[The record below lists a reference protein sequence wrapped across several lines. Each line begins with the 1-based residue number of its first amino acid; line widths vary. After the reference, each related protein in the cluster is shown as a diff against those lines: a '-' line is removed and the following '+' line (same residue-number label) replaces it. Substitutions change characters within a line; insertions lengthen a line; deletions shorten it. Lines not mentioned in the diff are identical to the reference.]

1 MKEIN
6 IIGMGMSEKTITA
19 EALELIIEAD
29 ILLGAKRLINEF
41 SHMNKPSYNAYLS
54 NDILEIIEKTDAE
67 KIAILVSGDVGF
79 YSAAEKLVDVLKDYN
94 PNLISG
100 ISSVS
105 YFFAKCGLPWKDA
118 NLISCH
124 GLDTNIVSSV
134 RRNRYTF
141 ALTGKNIPELQKELV
156 KYGFGDLKVWIGEK
170 VKYGFGD
177 LKVWIGENLGSEEES
192 IQESKISDL
201 AGMEFS
207 SLTVLIIENPDFD
220 SRIRTGI
227 PDEEFIRGKVP
238 MTKSE
243 VRAVCLS
250 KLSINPDDVAYDIGC
265 GTGSVTIE
273 MAFSAYEGKVYAFDK
288 NEEAIALLEQNC
300 QKFHLD
306 NVEALCG
313 LAPECLKDL
322 PVPDVAFIGGS
333 SGNMDEIVSYLHGIN
348 DKMRFVITA
357 VTLENAMA
365 GLDSLKN
372 VGIIG
377 DIVQVAVSKGKQ
389 IGDLHMLMAQNPI
402 FVISGSGARE

>member
-41 SHMNKPSYNAYLS
+41 SHMKKPSYNAYLS
-54 NDILEIIEKTDAE
+54 DDILEIIEKTDAE

-79 YSAAEKLVDVLKDYN
+79 YSAAEKLLDVLTDYN
-94 PNLISG
+94 PNLVSG
-100 ISSVS
+100 
-105 YFFAKCGLPWKDA
+105 PWKDA

-156 KYGFGDLKVWIGEK
+156 KYGFGDLKVWIGE
-170 VKYGFGD
+170 
-177 LKVWIGENLGSEEES
+177 NLGSDEES
-192 IQESKISDL
+192 IQESKIANL

-227 PDEEFIRGKVP
+227 PDDEFIRGKVP

-243 VRAVCLS
+243 VRAVCL
-250 KLSINPDDVAYDIGC
+250 
-265 GTGSVTIE
+265 
-273 MAFSAYEGKVYAFDK
+273 
-288 NEEAIALLEQNC
+288 
-300 QKFHLD
+300 
-306 NVEALCG
+306 
-313 LAPECLKDL
+313 
-322 PVPDVAFIGGS
+322 
-333 SGNMDEIVSYLHGIN
+333 
-348 DKMRFVITA
+348 
-357 VTLENAMA
+357 
-365 GLDSLKN
+365 
-372 VGIIG
+372 
-377 DIVQVAVSKGKQ
+377 
-389 IGDLHMLMAQNPI
+389 
-402 FVISGSGARE
+402 

>member
-54 NDILEIIEKTDAE
+54 DDILEIIEKTDAE

-79 YSAAEKLVDVLKDYN
+79 YSAAEKLLDVLTDYN
-94 PNLISG
+94 PNLVSG

-105 YFFAKCGLPWKDA
+105 YFFAKCSLPWKDA

-156 KYGFGDLKVWIGEK
+156 KYGFGDLKVWIGE
-170 VKYGFGD
+170 
-177 LKVWIGENLGSEEES
+177 NLGSDEES

-201 AGMEFS
+201 DGMEFS

-288 NEEAIALLEQNC
+288 NEEGIS
-300 QKFHLD
+300 
-306 NVEALCG
+306 VEEAKDTIRSK
-313 LAPECLKDL
+313 CL
-322 PVPDVAFIGGS
+322 
-333 SGNMDEIVSYLHGIN
+333 
-348 DKMRFVITA
+348 
-357 VTLENAMA
+357 
-365 GLDSLKN
+365 
-372 VGIIG
+372 
-377 DIVQVAVSKGKQ
+377 
-389 IGDLHMLMAQNPI
+389 
-402 FVISGSGARE
+402 

>member
-6 IIGMGMSEKTITA
+6 IIGMGMSEKTLTA
-19 EALELIIEAD
+19 EALALINDAD
-29 ILLGAKRLINEF
+29 ILIGAKRLINEF
-41 SHMNKPSYNAYLS
+41 SELNKPSYNAYLS

-79 YSAAEKLVDVLKDYN
+79 YSAAEKLTETLKDYS
-94 PNLISG
+94 PNLIAG

-105 YFFAKCGLPWKDA
+105 YFFAKCSLPWKDA

-134 RRNRYTF
+134 RRNRFTF

-156 KYGFGDLKVWIGEK
+156 KYGFGDLKVWIGE
-170 VKYGFGD
+170 D
-177 LKVWIGENLGSEEES
+177 LGSDEES
-192 IQESKISDL
+192 IQESMISDL
-201 AGMEFS
+201 EGKEFS

-250 KLSINPDDVAYDIGC
+250 KLALSPNDIAYDIGC

-273 MAFSAYEGKVYAFDK
+273 MAFSAYDGKVYAFDK

-313 LAPECLKDL
+313 LAPECLKGL

-333 SGNMDEIVSYLHGIN
+333 SGNMEEIVSYLHGTN
-348 DKMRFVITA
+348 NEMRFVITA
-357 VTLENAMA
+357 VTIETAMA

-372 VGIIG
+372 VGISG
-377 DIVQVAVSKGKQ
+377 DIVQVAVSKGRQ

-402 FVISGSGARE
+402 FIISGSGARE

>member
-54 NDILEIIEKTDAE
+54 DDILEIIEKTDAE

-79 YSAAEKLVDVLKDYN
+79 YSAAEKLVDVLKDYD
-94 PNLISG
+94 PNLVSG

-105 YFFAKCGLPWKDA
+105 YFFAKCSLPWKDA

-156 KYGFGDLKVWIGEK
+156 KYGFGDLKVWIGE
-170 VKYGFGD
+170 
-177 LKVWIGENLGSEEES
+177 NLGSDEES
-192 IQESKISDL
+192 IQESTISEL
-201 AGMEFS
+201 AGKEFS
-207 SLTVLIIENPDFD
+207 SLTVLIIENPYFD

-243 VRAVCLS
+243 LRAVCLS
-250 KLSINPDDVAYDIGC
+250 KLSMNPDDVAYDIGC

-273 MAFSAYEGKVYAFDK
+273 MAFSAYDGKVYAFDK

-306 NVEALCG
+306 NVEAICG

-333 SGNMDEIVSYLHGIN
+333 SGNMDEIVRYLYGIN
-348 DKMRFVITA
+348 DKIRFVITA
-357 VTLENAMA
+357 VTIETAMA

-372 VGIIG
+372 VGISG
-377 DIVQVAVSKGKQ
+377 DIVQVAVSKGRQ

-402 FVISGSGARE
+402 FIISGSGACEENVDFRNQQ

>member
-6 IIGMGMSEKTITA
+6 IIGMGMSEKTLTA

-29 ILLGAKRLINEF
+29 ILIGAKRLINEF
-41 SHMNKPSYNAYLS
+41 SHMNKPSFNAYLS
-54 NDILEIIEKTDAE
+54 NDILEIIEETDAE

-94 PNLISG
+94 PNLVSG

-105 YFFAKCGLPWKDA
+105 YFFAKCSLPWKDA

-134 RRNRYTF
+134 RRNRFTF

-156 KYGFGDLKVWIGEK
+156 KYGFGDLKVW
-170 VKYGFGD
+170 V
-177 LKVWIGENLGSEEES
+177 GENLGSDEES
-192 IQESKISDL
+192 IQESTISEL
-201 AGMEFS
+201 AGKQFS

-220 SRIRTGI
+220 SRIITGI

-273 MAFSAYEGKVYAFDK
+273 MAFSAYDGKVYAFDK
-288 NEEAIALLEQNC
+288 NEEAIELLNQNC

-306 NVEALCG
+306 NVEAICG

-322 PVPDVAFIGGS
+322 PAPDVAFIGGS

-348 DKMRFVITA
+348 NEMRFVITA

-365 GLDSLKN
+365 GLESLKN
-372 VGIIG
+372 VGISG
-377 DIVQVAVSKGKQ
+377 DIVQVAVSKAKE
-389 IGDLHMLMAQNPI
+389 IGDLHLLMALNPI
-402 FVISGSGARE
+402 FIISGSGARE

>member
-1 MKEIN
+1 MKKIN
-6 IIGMGMSEKTITA
+6 IIGMGMSEKTLTA
-19 EALELIIEAD
+19 EALELINDAD
-29 ILLGAKRLINEF
+29 ILIGARRLIDEF
-41 SHMNKPSYNAYLS
+41 SELNKPSYNAYLS

-79 YSAAEKLVDVLKDYN
+79 YSAAEKLTETLKDYS
-94 PNLISG
+94 PNLIAG

-105 YFFAKCGLPWKDA
+105 YFFAKCSLPWKDA

-134 RRNRYTF
+134 RRNRFTF
-141 ALTGKNIPELQKELV
+141 ALTGKNVPELQKELV
-156 KYGFGDLKVWIGEK
+156 KYGFADLKVW
-170 VKYGFGD
+170 V
-177 LKVWIGENLGSEEES
+177 GENLGSEEES

-201 AGMEFS
+201 AGKEFS

-250 KLSINPDDVAYDIGC
+250 KLALSPTDIAYDIGC

-273 MAFSAYEGKVYAFDK
+273 MAFSAYDGKVYAFDK
-288 NEEAIALLEQNC
+288 NEEAIDLLKQNC

-306 NVEALCG
+306 NVEAICG

-322 PVPDVAFIGGS
+322 PVPDLAFIGGS

-348 DKMRFVITA
+348 NEMRFVITA
-357 VTLENAMA
+357 VTLESAMA

-372 VGIIG
+372 VGISG
-377 DIVQVAVSKGKQ
+377 DFVQVAVSKGRQ

-402 FVISGSGARE
+402 FIISGSGAHE

>member
-6 IIGMGMSEKTITA
+6 IIGMGMSEKTLTA
-19 EALELIIEAD
+19 EALALINDAD
-29 ILLGAKRLINEF
+29 ILIGAKRLINEF
-41 SHMNKPSYNAYLS
+41 SELNKPSYNAYLS
-54 NDILEIIEKTDAE
+54 NDILKIIEKTDAE

-79 YSAAEKLVDVLKDYN
+79 YSAAEKLTETLKDYS
-94 PNLISG
+94 PNLIAG

-105 YFFAKCGLPWKDA
+105 YFFAKCSLPWKDA

-134 RRNRYTF
+134 RRNRFTF

-156 KYGFGDLKVWIGEK
+156 KYGFGDLKVWIGE
-170 VKYGFGD
+170 
-177 LKVWIGENLGSEEES
+177 NLGSDEES

-201 AGMEFS
+201 SGMEFS
-207 SLTVLIIENPDFD
+207 SLTVLIIENSDFD

-250 KLSINPDDVAYDIGC
+250 KLSMNPEDVAYDIGC

-273 MAFSAYEGKVYAFDK
+273 MAFSAYDGKVYAFDK

-313 LAPECLKDL
+313 LAPECLKGL

-333 SGNMDEIVSYLHGIN
+333 SGNMEEIVSYLHGTN
-348 DKMRFVITA
+348 NEMRFVITA
-357 VTLENAMA
+357 VTIESAMA

-372 VGIIG
+372 VGISG
-377 DIVQVAVSKGKQ
+377 DIVQVAVSKGRQ

-402 FVISGSGARE
+402 FIISGSGLDE

>member
-29 ILLGAKRLINEF
+29 ILIGAKRLINEF
-41 SHMNKPSYNAYLS
+41 SHMNKPSFNAYLS

-79 YSAAEKLVDVLKDYN
+79 YSAAEKLVDVLKDYD
-94 PNLISG
+94 PNLVSG

-105 YFFAKCGLPWKDA
+105 YFFAKCSLPWKDA

-156 KYGFGDLKVWIGEK
+156 KYGFGDLKVWIGE
-170 VKYGFGD
+170 
-177 LKVWIGENLGSEEES
+177 NLGSDEES

-201 AGMEFS
+201 EGMEFS

-250 KLSINPDDVAYDIGC
+250 KLSLSPTDIAYDIGF

-273 MAFSAYEGKVYAFDK
+273 MAFSAYDGKVYAFDK

-306 NVEALCG
+306 NVEAICG

-333 SGNMDEIVSYLHGIN
+333 SGNMDEIVSYLYGIN
-348 DKMRFVITA
+348 NKMRFVITA

-372 VGIIG
+372 VGISG
-377 DIVQVAVSKGKQ
+377 DIVQVAVSKGRQ

-402 FVISGSGARE
+402 FIISGSGARE

>member
-6 IIGMGMSEKTITA
+6 IIGMGMSEKTLTA
-19 EALELIIEAD
+19 EALALIADAD
-29 ILLGAKRLINEF
+29 ILIGAKRLINEF
-41 SHMNKPSYNAYLS
+41 SELNKPSYNAYLS

-79 YSAAEKLVDVLKDYN
+79 YSAAEKLTETLKEYS
-94 PNLISG
+94 PNLIAG

-105 YFFAKCGLPWKDA
+105 YFFAKCSLPWKDA

-156 KYGFGDLKVWIGEK
+156 KYGFGDLKVWIGE
-170 VKYGFGD
+170 
-177 LKVWIGENLGSEEES
+177 NLGSDEES

-250 KLSINPDDVAYDIGC
+250 KLSLSPTDIAYDIGC

-273 MAFSAYEGKVYAFDK
+273 MAFSAYDGKVYAFDK

-306 NVEALCG
+306 NVEARCG

-322 PVPDVAFIGGS
+322 PVPDLAFIGGS
-333 SGNMDEIVSYLHGIN
+333 SGNMDEIVSFLYGIN

-372 VGIIG
+372 VGISG
-377 DIVQVAVSKGKQ
+377 EIVQVAVSKGRQ

-402 FVISGSGARE
+402 FIISGSDACE

>member
-6 IIGMGMSEKTITA
+6 IIGMGMSEKTLTA
-19 EALELIIEAD
+19 EALSLINDAD
-29 ILLGAKRLINEF
+29 ILIGAKRLINEF
-41 SHMNKPSYNAYLS
+41 SKLNKPSFNAYLS
-54 NDILEIIEKTDAE
+54 DDILEIIKETDANE
-67 KIAILVSGDVGF
+67 IAILVSGDVGF
-79 YSAAEKLVDVLKDYN
+79 YSAAEKLVDVLKDYD
-94 PNLISG
+94 PNLVSG

-105 YFFAKCGLPWKDA
+105 YFFAKCSLPWKDA

-134 RRNRYTF
+134 RRNRFTF

-156 KYGFGDLKVWIGEK
+156 KYGFGDLN
-170 VKYGFGD
+170 
-177 LKVWIGENLGSEEES
+177 VWIGENLGSDEES

-201 AGMEFS
+201 DGKEFS

-250 KLSINPDDVAYDIGC
+250 KLSLSPTDIAYDIGC

-273 MAFSAYEGKVYAFDK
+273 MAFSAYDGKVYAFDK

-306 NVEALCG
+306 NVEAICG

-333 SGNMDEIVSYLHGIN
+333 SGNMDEIVSYLYGIN
-348 DKMRFVITA
+348 NKMRFVITA

-372 VGIIG
+372 VGISG
-377 DIVQVAVSKGKQ
+377 DIVQVAVSKGRQ

-402 FVISGSGARE
+402 FIISGSGARE

>member
-6 IIGMGMSEKTITA
+6 IIGMGMSEKTLTA
-19 EALELIIEAD
+19 EALDLIIEAD
-29 ILLGAKRLINEF
+29 ILIGAKRLINEF
-41 SHMNKPSYNAYLS
+41 SHMNKLSYNAYLS
-54 NDILEIIEKTDAE
+54 NDILEIMEKTDAE

-79 YSAAEKLVDVLKDYN
+79 YSAAEKLVDVLNDYG
-94 PNLISG
+94 PNLVSG

-105 YFFAKCGLPWKDA
+105 YFFAKCSLPWKDA

-124 GLDTNIVSSV
+124 GIDTNIVSSV

-156 KYGFGDLKVWIGEK
+156 KYGFS
-170 VKYGFGD
+170 D
-177 LKVWIGENLGSEEES
+177 LKVWIGENLGSDDES

-201 AGMEFS
+201 DGMEFS

-250 KLSINPDDVAYDIGC
+250 KLSLSPTDIAYDIGC

-288 NEEAIALLEQNC
+288 NEDAIALLEQNC

-306 NVEALCG
+306 NVDGICG

-372 VGIIG
+372 VGISG

-402 FVISGSGARE
+402 FIISGSGARE

>member
-6 IIGMGMSEKTITA
+6 IIGMGMSEKTLTA

-29 ILLGAKRLINEF
+29 ILIGAKRLINEF
-41 SHMNKPSYNAYLS
+41 SHMKKPSYNAYLS

-79 YSAAEKLVDVLKDYN
+79 YSAAEKLVDVLKDYD
-94 PNLISG
+94 PNLVSG

-105 YFFAKCGLPWKDA
+105 YFFAKCSLPWKDA

-124 GLDTNIVSSV
+124 GIDTNIVSSV

-156 KYGFGDLKVWIGEK
+156 KYGFS
-170 VKYGFGD
+170 D
-177 LKVWIGENLGSEEES
+177 LKVWIGENLGSDDES

-201 AGMEFS
+201 DGMEFS

-288 NEEAIALLEQNC
+288 NEDAIALLEQNC

-306 NVEALCG
+306 NVDGICG

-372 VGIIG
+372 VGISG

-402 FVISGSGARE
+402 FIISGSGASE

>member
-6 IIGMGMSEKTITA
+6 IIGMGMSEKTLTA
-19 EALELIIEAD
+19 EALALINDAD
-29 ILLGAKRLINEF
+29 ILIGAKRLINEF
-41 SHMNKPSYNAYLS
+41 SELNKPSYNAYLS

-79 YSAAEKLVDVLKDYN
+79 YSAAEKLTETLKDYS
-94 PNLISG
+94 PNLIAG

-105 YFFAKCGLPWKDA
+105 YFFAKCSLPWKDA

-134 RRNRYTF
+134 RRNRFTF

-156 KYGFGDLKVWIGEK
+156 KYGFGDLKVWIGE
-170 VKYGFGD
+170 
-177 LKVWIGENLGSEEES
+177 NLGSDEES
-192 IQESKISDL
+192 IQESMISDL
-201 AGMEFS
+201 EGKEFS

-250 KLSINPDDVAYDIGC
+250 KLALSPNDIAYDIGC

-273 MAFSAYEGKVYAFDK
+273 MAFSAYDGKVYAFDK

-306 NVEALCG
+306 NVEPLCG
-313 LAPECLKDL
+313 LAPECLMGL

-333 SGNMDEIVSYLHGIN
+333 SGNMEEIVSYLHGTN
-348 DKMRFVITA
+348 NEMRFVITA
-357 VTLENAMA
+357 VTIESAMA

-372 VGIIG
+372 VGISG
-377 DIVQVAVSKGKQ
+377 DIVQVAVSKGRQ

-402 FVISGSGARE
+402 FIISGSGQDE

>member
-6 IIGMGMSEKTITA
+6 IIGMGMSEKTLTA
-19 EALELIIEAD
+19 EALALINDAD
-29 ILLGAKRLINEF
+29 ILIGAKRLINEF
-41 SHMNKPSYNAYLS
+41 SELNKPSYNAYLS

-79 YSAAEKLVDVLKDYN
+79 YSAAEKLTETLKDYS
-94 PNLISG
+94 PNLIAG

-105 YFFAKCGLPWKDA
+105 YFFAKCSLPWKDA

-134 RRNRYTF
+134 RRNRFTF

-156 KYGFGDLKVWIGEK
+156 KYGFGDLKVWIGE
-170 VKYGFGD
+170 D
-177 LKVWIGENLGSEEES
+177 LGSDEES
-192 IQESKISDL
+192 IQESMISDL
-201 AGMEFS
+201 EGKEFS
-207 SLTVLIIENPDFD
+207 SLTVLIIENPNFD

-250 KLSINPDDVAYDIGC
+250 KLALSPNDIAYDIGC

-273 MAFSAYEGKVYAFDK
+273 MAFSAYDGKVYAFDK

-306 NVEALCG
+306 NVEPLCG
-313 LAPECLKDL
+313 LAPECLNGL

-333 SGNMDEIVSYLHGIN
+333 SGNMEEIVSYLHGTN
-348 DKMRFVITA
+348 NEMRFVITA
-357 VTLENAMA
+357 VTIESAMA

-372 VGIIG
+372 VGISG
-377 DIVQVAVSKGKQ
+377 DIVQVAVSKGRQ

-402 FVISGSGARE
+402 FIISGSGQDE

>member
-1 MKEIN
+1 MKKIN
-6 IIGMGMSEKTITA
+6 IIGMGMSEKTLTR
-19 EALELIIEAD
+19 EALDLISEAD
-29 ILLGAKRLINEF
+29 ILIGAKRLINEF
-41 SHMNKPSYNAYLS
+41 SHMNKPSFNAYLS
-54 NDILEIIEKTDAE
+54 NDILEIIEKTDSE

-105 YFFAKCGLPWKDA
+105 YFFAKCSLPWKDA

-141 ALTGKNIPELQKELV
+141 ALTGKNIPELQNEL
-156 KYGFGDLKVWIGEK
+156 I
-170 VKYGFGD
+170 KYGFGD
-177 LKVWIGENLGSEEES
+177 LKVWIGENLGSNEES
-192 IQESKISDL
+192 VQESIISDL
-201 AGMEFS
+201 GGKEFS

-250 KLSINPDDVAYDIGC
+250 KLSLSSSDIAYDIGC

-273 MAFSAYEGKVYAFDK
+273 MAFSAYDGKVYAFDK
-288 NEEAIALLEQNC
+288 NEEAISLLEQNC

-306 NVEALCG
+306 NVEAICG

-333 SGNMDEIVSYLHGIN
+333 SGNMDEIVSYLYGIN
-348 DKMRFVITA
+348 SKIKLVITA

-365 GLDSLKN
+365 ALDSLKN
-372 VGIIG
+372 IGIKS
-377 DIVQVAVSKGKQ
+377 DIVQVAVSKGRG
-389 IGDLHMLMAQNPI
+389 IGELHMLIAQNPI
-402 FVISGSGARE
+402 FIISGSGHDE

>member
-6 IIGMGMSEKTITA
+6 IIGMGMSEKTLTH
-19 EALELIIEAD
+19 EALELINEAD
-29 ILLGAKRLINEF
+29 ILIGAKRLINEF
-41 SHMNKPSYNAYLS
+41 AHLNKPSHNAYLS
-54 NDILEIIEKTDAE
+54 NDILEIVEKTDAQ

-79 YSAAEKLVDVLKDYN
+79 YSAAEKLVDVLKEYE

-105 YFFAKCGLPWKDA
+105 YFFAKCSLPWKNA

-124 GLDTNIVSSV
+124 GIDTNIVSSV
-134 RRNRYTF
+134 RRNEYTF

-156 KYGFGDLKVWIGEK
+156 KYGFGDLKVW
-170 VKYGFGD
+170 V
-177 LKVWIGENLGSEEES
+177 GENLGSDEES
-192 IQESKISDL
+192 IQETKVSQL
-201 AGMEFS
+201 GGREYS

-227 PDEEFIRGKVP
+227 DDEEFIRGKVP

-250 KLSINPDDVAYDIGC
+250 KLSLSPDDIAYDIGC

-273 MAFSAYEGKVYAFDK
+273 MAFSAYDGKIYAFDK
-288 NEEAIALLEQNC
+288 NEEAISLLEQNC

-306 NVEALCG
+306 NVEAICG
-313 LAPECLKDL
+313 LAPECLEGL

-333 SGNMDEIVSYLHGIN
+333 SGNMDEIVKYLYGLNSH
-348 DKMRFVITA
+348 MRFVITA
-357 VTLENAMA
+357 ISLENAMA
-365 GLDSLKN
+365 ALDSLKS
-372 VGIIG
+372 VGIDG
-377 DIVQVAVSKGKQ
+377 DIVQVAVSKGKK
-389 IGDLHMLMAQNPI
+389 IADLHMLMAQNPI
-402 FVISGSGARE
+402 FIINGGADE

>member
-6 IIGMGMSEKTITA
+6 IIGMGMSEKTLTA
-19 EALELIIEAD
+19 EALALINDAD
-29 ILLGAKRLINEF
+29 ILIGAKRLINEF
-41 SHMNKPSYNAYLS
+41 SELNKPSYNAYLS

-79 YSAAEKLVDVLKDYN
+79 YSAAEKLTETLKDYS
-94 PNLISG
+94 PNLIAG

-105 YFFAKCGLPWKDA
+105 YFFAKCSLPWKDA

-134 RRNRYTF
+134 RRNRFTF

-156 KYGFGDLKVWIGEK
+156 KYGFGDLKVWIGE
-170 VKYGFGD
+170 D
-177 LKVWIGENLGSEEES
+177 LGSDEES
-192 IQESKISDL
+192 IQESMISDL
-201 AGMEFS
+201 EGKEFS

-250 KLSINPDDVAYDIGC
+250 KLALSPNDIAYDIGC

-273 MAFSAYEGKVYAFDK
+273 MAFSAYDGKVYAFDK

-306 NVEALCG
+306 NVEPLCG
-313 LAPECLKDL
+313 LAPECLKGL

-333 SGNMDEIVSYLHGIN
+333 SGNMEEIVSYLHGTN
-348 DKMRFVITA
+348 NEMRFVITA
-357 VTLENAMA
+357 VTIESAMA

-377 DIVQVAVSKGKQ
+377 DIVQVAVSKGRQ

-402 FVISGSGARE
+402 FIISGSGQDE

>member
-6 IIGMGMSEKTITA
+6 IIGMGMSEKTLTH
-19 EALELIIEAD
+19 EALELINEAD
-29 ILLGAKRLINEF
+29 ILIGAKRLINEF
-41 SHMNKPSYNAYLS
+41 AHLNKPSHNAYLS
-54 NDILEIIEKTDAE
+54 NDILEIIEKTDAQ

-79 YSAAEKLVDVLKDYN
+79 YSAAEKLVDVLKEYE

-105 YFFAKCGLPWKDA
+105 YFFAKCSLPWKNA

-124 GLDTNIVSSV
+124 GIDTNIVSSV
-134 RRNRYTF
+134 RRNEYTF

-156 KYGFGDLKVWIGEK
+156 KYGFGDLKVW
-170 VKYGFGD
+170 V
-177 LKVWIGENLGSEEES
+177 GENLGSDEES
-192 IQESKISDL
+192 IQETKVSQL
-201 AGMEFS
+201 GGREYS

-227 PDEEFIRGKVP
+227 DDEEFIRGKVP

-250 KLSINPDDVAYDIGC
+250 KLSLSPDDIAYDIGC

-273 MAFSAYEGKVYAFDK
+273 MAFSAYDGKIYAFDK
-288 NEEAIALLEQNC
+288 NEEAISLLEQNC

-306 NVEALCG
+306 NVEAICG
-313 LAPECLKDL
+313 LAPECLEGL

-333 SGNMDEIVSYLHGIN
+333 SGNMEEIVKYLYGLNSH
-348 DKMRFVITA
+348 MRFVITA
-357 VTLENAMA
+357 ISLENAMA
-365 GLDSLKN
+365 ALDSLKSI
-372 VGIIG
+372 GIDG
-377 DIVQVAVSKGKQ
+377 DIVQVAVSKGKK
-389 IGDLHMLMAQNPI
+389 IADLHMLMAQNPI
-402 FVISGSGARE
+402 FIISGSGQDE

>member
-6 IIGMGMSEKTITA
+6 IIGMGMSEKTLTS
-19 EALELIIEAD
+19 EALELINEAD
-29 ILLGAKRLINEF
+29 ILIGAKRLINEF
-41 SHMNKPSYNAYLS
+41 SKLNKPSFNAYLS
-54 NDILEIIEKTDAE
+54 NDILEIIENEDAN

-79 YSAAEKLVDVLKDYN
+79 YSAAEKLVDTLKDYN
-94 PNLISG
+94 PNLITG

-105 YFFAKCGLPWKDA
+105 YFFAKCRLPWKDA

-134 RRNRYTF
+134 RRNRFTF
-141 ALTGKNIPELQKELV
+141 ALTGKNIPDLQKELV
-156 KYGFGDLKVWIGEK
+156 KYGFANLKVW
-170 VKYGFGD
+170 V
-177 LKVWIGENLGSEEES
+177 GENLGSEEES
-192 IQESKISDL
+192 ILETKISEL
-201 AGMEFS
+201 EGKEFS

-227 PDEEFIRGKVP
+227 ADEEFIRGKVP

-250 KLSINPDDVAYDIGC
+250 KLSLSPTDIAYDIGC

-273 MAFSAYEGKVYAFDK
+273 MAFSVYKGKVYAFDK
-288 NEEAIALLEQNC
+288 NEDAIGLLKQNC

-306 NVEALCG
+306 NVEGICG
-313 LAPECLKDL
+313 LAPECLKGL

-333 SGNMDEIVSYLHGIN
+333 SGNMDEIVSYLYGIN
-348 DKMRFVITA
+348 SKMQFVITA

-365 GLDSLKN
+365 GLNSLKN
-372 VGIIG
+372 VGITG
-377 DIVQVAVSKGKQ
+377 DIVQVAVSKGKP
-389 IGDLHMLMAQNPI
+389 IADLHMLIAQNPI
-402 FVISGSGARE
+402 FIISGSGEDE

>member
-6 IIGMGMSEKTITA
+6 IIGMGMSEKTLTA
-19 EALELIIEAD
+19 EALALIADAD
-29 ILLGAKRLINEF
+29 ILIGAKRLINEF
-41 SHMNKPSYNAYLS
+41 SELNKPSYNAYLS
-54 NDILEIIEKTDAE
+54 NDILEIIEKTDTE

-79 YSAAEKLVDVLKDYN
+79 YSAAEKLTETLKEYS
-94 PNLISG
+94 PNLIAG

-105 YFFAKCGLPWKDA
+105 YFFAKCNLPWKDA

-156 KYGFGDLKVWIGEK
+156 KYGFAELKVW
-170 VKYGFGD
+170 V
-177 LKVWIGENLGSEEES
+177 GENLGSDEES
-192 IQESKISDL
+192 IQESTISEL
-201 AGMEFS
+201 AGKEFS

-250 KLSINPDDVAYDIGC
+250 KLALSPNDIAYDIGC

-273 MAFSAYEGKVYAFDK
+273 MAFSAYDGKVYAFDK

-306 NVEALCG
+306 NVEPLCG
-313 LAPECLKDL
+313 LAPECLKGL

-333 SGNMDEIVSYLHGIN
+333 SGNMEEIVSYLHGTN
-348 DKMRFVITA
+348 NEMRFVITA
-357 VTLENAMA
+357 VTIESAMA

-377 DIVQVAVSKGKQ
+377 DIVQVAVSKGRQ

-402 FVISGSGARE
+402 FIISGSGQDE

>member
-6 IIGMGMSEKTITA
+6 IIGMGMSEKTLTH
-19 EALELIIEAD
+19 EALELINEAD
-29 ILLGAKRLINEF
+29 ILIGAKRLINEF
-41 SHMNKPSYNAYLS
+41 AHLNKPSHNAYLS
-54 NDILEIIEKTDAE
+54 NDILEIIEKTDAQ

-79 YSAAEKLVDVLKDYN
+79 YSAAEKLVDVLKEYE

-105 YFFAKCGLPWKDA
+105 YFFAKCSLPWKNA

-124 GLDTNIVSSV
+124 GIDTNIVSSV
-134 RRNRYTF
+134 RRNEYTF

-156 KYGFGDLKVWIGEK
+156 KYGFGDLKVW
-170 VKYGFGD
+170 V
-177 LKVWIGENLGSEEES
+177 GENLGSDEES
-192 IQESKISDL
+192 IQETKVSQL
-201 AGMEFS
+201 GGREYS

-227 PDEEFIRGKVP
+227 DDEEFIRGKVP

-250 KLSINPDDVAYDIGC
+250 KLSLSPDDIAYDIGC

-273 MAFSAYEGKVYAFDK
+273 MAFSAYDGKIYAFDK
-288 NEEAIALLEQNC
+288 NEEAISLLEQNC

-306 NVEALCG
+306 NVEAICG
-313 LAPECLKDL
+313 LAPECLEGL

-333 SGNMDEIVSYLHGIN
+333 SGNMDEIVKYLYGLNSH
-348 DKMRFVITA
+348 MRFVITA
-357 VTLENAMA
+357 ISLENAMA
-365 GLDSLKN
+365 ALDSLKG
-372 VGIIG
+372 VGIDG
-377 DIVQVAVSKGKQ
+377 DIVQVAVSKGKK
-389 IGDLHMLMAQNPI
+389 IADLHMLMAQNPI
-402 FVISGSGARE
+402 FIINGGADE

>member
-6 IIGMGMSEKTITA
+6 IIGMGMSEKTLTR
-19 EALELIIEAD
+19 EALDLISEAD
-29 ILLGAKRLINEF
+29 ILIGAKRLINEF
-41 SHMNKPSYNAYLS
+41 SHMNKPSFNAYLS
-54 NDILEIIEKTDAE
+54 NDILEIIEKTDSE

-105 YFFAKCGLPWKDA
+105 YFFAKCSLPWKDA

-141 ALTGKNIPELQKELV
+141 ALTGKNIPELQNEL
-156 KYGFGDLKVWIGEK
+156 I
-170 VKYGFGD
+170 KYGFGD
-177 LKVWIGENLGSEEES
+177 LKVWIGENLGSNEES
-192 IQESKISDL
+192 VQESIISDL
-201 AGMEFS
+201 GGKEFS

-250 KLSINPDDVAYDIGC
+250 KLSLSSSDIAYDIGC

-273 MAFSAYEGKVYAFDK
+273 MAFSAYDGKVYAFDK
-288 NEEAIALLEQNC
+288 NEEAISLLEQNC

-306 NVEALCG
+306 NVEAICG
-313 LAPECLKDL
+313 LAPECLEGL

-333 SGNMDEIVSYLHGIN
+333 SGNMDEIVSYLYGIN
-348 DKMRFVITA
+348 SKIKLVITA

-365 GLDSLKN
+365 ALDSLKN
-372 VGIIG
+372 IGIKS
-377 DIVQVAVSKGKQ
+377 DIVQVAVSKGRG
-389 IGDLHMLMAQNPI
+389 IGELHMLIAQNPI
-402 FVISGSGARE
+402 FIISGSGHDE

>member
-6 IIGMGMSEKTITA
+6 IIGMGMSEKTLTA
-19 EALELIIEAD
+19 EALALINDAD
-29 ILLGAKRLINEF
+29 ILIGAKRLINEF
-41 SHMNKPSYNAYLS
+41 SELNKPSYNAYLS

-79 YSAAEKLVDVLKDYN
+79 YSAAEKLTETLKDYS
-94 PNLISG
+94 PNLIAG

-105 YFFAKCGLPWKDA
+105 YFFAKCSLPWKDA

-134 RRNRYTF
+134 RRNRFTF
-141 ALTGKNIPELQKELV
+141 ALTGKNIPELQNEL
-156 KYGFGDLKVWIGEK
+156 I
-170 VKYGFGD
+170 KYGFGD
-177 LKVWIGENLGSEEES
+177 LKVWIGENLGSDEES

-201 AGMEFS
+201 EGKEFS

-250 KLSINPDDVAYDIGC
+250 KLALSPNDIAYDIGC

-273 MAFSAYEGKVYAFDK
+273 MAFSAYDGKVYAFDK

-306 NVEALCG
+306 NVEPLCG
-313 LAPECLKDL
+313 LAPECLKGL

-333 SGNMDEIVSYLHGIN
+333 SGNMEEIVSYLHGTN
-348 DKMRFVITA
+348 NEMRFVITA
-357 VTLENAMA
+357 VTIESAMA

-372 VGIIG
+372 VGISG
-377 DIVQVAVSKGKQ
+377 DIVQVAVSKGRQ

-402 FVISGSGARE
+402 FIISGSGQDE

>member
-6 IIGMGMSEKTITA
+6 IIGMGMSEKTLTA
-19 EALELIIEAD
+19 EALALIADAD
-29 ILLGAKRLINEF
+29 ILIGAKRLINEF
-41 SHMNKPSYNAYLS
+41 SELNKPSYNAYLS

-79 YSAAEKLVDVLKDYN
+79 YSAAEKLTETLKDYS
-94 PNLISG
+94 PNLIAG

-105 YFFAKCGLPWKDA
+105 YFFAKCSLPWKDA

-134 RRNRYTF
+134 RRNRFTF
-141 ALTGKNIPELQKELV
+141 ALTGKNIPDLQKELV
-156 KYGFGDLKVWIGEK
+156 KYGFADLKVW
-170 VKYGFGD
+170 V
-177 LKVWIGENLGSEEES
+177 GENLGSEEES
-192 IQESKISDL
+192 ILETKISEL
-201 AGMEFS
+201 EGKEFS

-227 PDEEFIRGKVP
+227 ADEEFIRGKVP

-250 KLSINPDDVAYDIGC
+250 KLSLSPTDIAYDIGC

-273 MAFSAYEGKVYAFDK
+273 MAFSAYKGKVYAFDK
-288 NEEAIALLEQNC
+288 NEDAIGLLKQNC

-306 NVEALCG
+306 NVEGICG
-313 LAPECLKDL
+313 LAPECLKGL

-333 SGNMDEIVSYLHGIN
+333 SGNMDEIVSYLYGIN
-348 DKMRFVITA
+348 SKMQFVITA
-357 VTLENAMA
+357 VTLENAME
-365 GLDSLKN
+365 GLNSLKN
-372 VGIIG
+372 VGITG
-377 DIVQVAVSKGKQ
+377 DIVQVAVSKGKP
-389 IGDLHMLMAQNPI
+389 IVDLHMLIAQNPI
-402 FVISGSGARE
+402 FIISGSGEDE

>member
-6 IIGMGMSEKTITA
+6 IIGMGMSEKTLTH
-19 EALELIIEAD
+19 EALELINEAD
-29 ILLGAKRLINEF
+29 ILIGAKRLINEF
-41 SHMNKPSYNAYLS
+41 AHLNKPSHNAYLS
-54 NDILEIIEKTDAE
+54 NDILEIIEKTDAQ

-79 YSAAEKLVDVLKDYN
+79 YSAAEKLVDVLKEYE

-105 YFFAKCGLPWKDA
+105 YFFAKCSLPWKNA

-124 GLDTNIVSSV
+124 GIDTNIVSSV
-134 RRNRYTF
+134 RRNEYTF

-156 KYGFGDLKVWIGEK
+156 KYGFGDLKVW
-170 VKYGFGD
+170 V
-177 LKVWIGENLGSEEES
+177 GENLGSDEES
-192 IQESKISDL
+192 IQETKVSQL
-201 AGMEFS
+201 GGREYS

-227 PDEEFIRGKVP
+227 DDEEFIRGKVP

-250 KLSINPDDVAYDIGC
+250 KLSLSPDDIAYDIGC

-273 MAFSAYEGKVYAFDK
+273 MAFSAYDGKIYAFDK
-288 NEEAIALLEQNC
+288 NEEAISLLEQNC

-306 NVEALCG
+306 NVEAICG
-313 LAPECLKDL
+313 LAPECLEGL

-333 SGNMDEIVSYLHGIN
+333 SGNMDEIVKYLYGLNSH
-348 DKMRFVITA
+348 MRFVITA
-357 VTLENAMA
+357 ISLENAMA
-365 GLDSLKN
+365 ALDSLKT
-372 VGIIG
+372 VGIDG
-377 DIVQVAVSKGKQ
+377 DIVQVAVSKGKK
-389 IGDLHMLMAQNPI
+389 IADLHMLMAQNPI
-402 FVISGSGARE
+402 FIISGSGQDE

>member
-6 IIGMGMSEKTITA
+6 IIGMGMSEKTLTA

-29 ILLGAKRLINEF
+29 ILIGAKRLINEF
-41 SHMNKPSYNAYLS
+41 SHMNKLSYNAYLS
-54 NDILEIIEKTDAE
+54 NDILEIMEKTDAE

-79 YSAAEKLVDVLKDYN
+79 YSAAEKLVDVLNDYG
-94 PNLISG
+94 PNLVSG

-105 YFFAKCGLPWKDA
+105 YFFAKCSLPWKDA

-124 GLDTNIVSSV
+124 GIDTNIVSSV

-156 KYGFGDLKVWIGEK
+156 KYGFS
-170 VKYGFGD
+170 D
-177 LKVWIGENLGSEEES
+177 LKVWIGENLGSDDES

-201 AGMEFS
+201 DGMEFS

-250 KLSINPDDVAYDIGC
+250 KLSLSPTDIAYDIGC

-288 NEEAIALLEQNC
+288 NEDAIALLEQNC
-300 QKFHLD
+300 QKFHLN
-306 NVEALCG
+306 NVDGICG

-372 VGIIG
+372 VGISG

-402 FVISGSGARE
+402 FIISGSGARE